1 MEFVPIAIGTSRTVL
16 FLYLEFEPVEN
27 EVIMMENLFKNLKV
41 IELAGVLA
49 GPSVGV
55 FFSELGAK
63 VIKIENPK
71 TKGDTTRQWKLST
84 EDKNLETSAYYWSV
98 NTGKEILFLDI
109 ALQTDLEKFYAL
121 IKDADILITNFKNGD
136 DEKLYVSYSELRTLN
151 SQLIYASI
159 NGFGNESKR
168 TAYDLIL
175 QAESGFMF
183 INGEKNSEPLK
194 MPVALIDVLAGHQL
208 KEAILI
214 ALLKREKTNKGSHI
228 SVSLFESAVASLV
241 NQATNWLI
249 GGHLPQ
255 ATGSLH
261 PNIAPYGELFHTKDN
276 QLITFAIGND
286 KQFQKLCELLH
297 LNELINDVRFNSNQ
311 NRVNNREILAER
323 LKNEIIKFSF
333 SDLYKACLNL
343 DLPIGK
349 IRNLKEVFEM
359 PEAKALLKPFLDN
372 GISKTAVNSIAFK
385 FLD

>member
-1 MEFVPIAIGTSRTVL
+1 MAKKYNV
-16 FLYLEFEPVEN
+16 N
-27 EVIMMENLFKNLKV
+27 DLFKDLKV

-71 TKGDTTRQWKLST
+71 TKGDTTRHWKLSI
-84 EDKNLETSAYYWSV
+84 EDKNEETSAYYWSV

-109 ALQTDLEKFYAL
+109 TQQNDLDKFYSL
-121 IKDADILITNFKNGD
+121 IKDADILITNFKYGD
-136 DEKLYVSYSELRTLN
+136 EEKLRVPYSQLRNTN

-159 NGFGNESKR
+159 NGFGNTSPR

-183 INGEKNSEPLK
+183 MNGEKKSDPVK

-214 ALLKREKTNKGSHI
+214 ALLKRERTGKGSHI
-228 SVSLFESAVASLV
+228 SVSLFDSAIASLV

-249 GGHLPQ
+249 AGSLPQ
-255 ATGSLH
+255 AMGSLH
-261 PNIAPYGELFHTKDN
+261 PNIAPYGELFRTKDD

-286 KQFQKLCELLH
+286 KQFQKLCEFLK
-297 LNELINDVRFNSNQ
+297 LNELITDSRFETNQ
-311 NRVNNREILAER
+311 DRVNNRDLLFSR
-323 LKNEIIKFSF
+323 LNNEIVKFSF
-333 SDLYKACLNL
+333 NDLYKACLNL

-359 PEAKALLKPFLDN
+359 PEAKAMLKPFLDN
-372 GISKTAVNSIAFK
+372 GKNKTAVNSIAFK